1 LYQFQS
7 CHKRSLCINGSTQRT
22 TYTATERFSFS
33 DNKIVQNNEGGF
45 TVKNIEIKT
54 FYNDPA
60 DESNY
65 YLYKYSDSSKPI
77 IKYYA
82 DEDTFFQGNEFF
94 SISQNDDLKI
104 GDKVTVSHYGISKE
118 YYNYINILVSISGNG
133 GPS

>member
-1 LYQFQS
+1 MKEDLPVKIRS
-7 CHKRSLCINGSTQRT
+7 KRSIMTQQT
-22 TYTATERFSFS
+22 SL
-33 DNKIVQNNEGGF
+33 I
-45 TVKNIEIKT
+45 
-54 FYNDPA
+54 
-60 DESNY
+60 

-133 GPS
+133 GGPFNLLLLLLEEI

>member
-1 LYQFQS
+1 LKS
-7 CHKRSLCINGSTQRT
+7 VSAIK
-22 TYTATERFSFS
+22 
-33 DNKIVQNNEGGF
+33 KIVQNNEGGF
-45 TVKNIEIKT
+45 TGKNIEIKT

-82 DEDTFFQGNEFF
+82 DEDTFFEMNF

-104 GDKVTVSHYGISKE
+104 GDKVTVSHYGISR
-118 YYNYINILVSISGNG
+118 IL
-133 GPS
+133 